1 MKKIFMFCLMLISA
15 KTFSQEI
22 NKSIT
27 PLNSPG
33 NGGLDVKKVT
43 FVERLALKNP
53 KLGEVVYDVS
63 VGAYYV
69 YSGSNWV
76 LSKTLSP
83 ASNLPIMNAGTAAN
97 AVSYTVPANSFL
109 LVNGAATSSV
119 SDGGTVALTFHATN
133 KVPSSNIPLATTSS
147 TGGVRNGTVITTSG
161 GALAIVANSISTS
174 HLANNAVSSDKIQA
188 LSIFEAKIAASAITN
203 SKIADDAVT
212 TDKIENNAVTPT
224 KIAPG
229 NTANQVLTTIA
240 TANGDGTTTYSTE
253 WANAAAGGG
262 GSGFLG
268 TYTAVN
274 RATSDAVKD
283 SLNLNNGTPADVNIT
298 GLFGQAI
305 AATDQ
310 LSSVGLSF
318 ANNTYTNNSGATVY
332 VRVSTNITFRRNY
345 IDNAERL
352 VWLEYLPNGGSGV
365 TVARANSKGVVLAN
379 QTLSLSGVTLKL
391 ANGDGFA
398 IKARSAGGDATN
410 PVFVGGL
417 SAVDNLTID
426 RVK

>member
-1 MKKIFMFCLMLISA
+1 MRKILIVLVS
-15 KTFSQEI
+15 FVS
-22 NKSIT
+22 
-27 PLNSPG
+27 LNSMAQEANKTIAPG
-33 NGGLDVKKVT
+33 NTEVNPDGVKKVT
-43 FVERLALKNP
+43 FVERLGLKNSTV
-53 KLGEVVYDVS
+53 GQVVYDVS

-69 YSGSNWV
+69 YSGSQWV
-76 LSKTLSP
+76 LSRTLSP
-83 ASNLPIMNAGTAAN
+83 TNGVPMMNAGVATN
-97 AVSYTVPANSFL
+97 APSFT
-109 LVNGAATSSV
+109 VNGNGVFVGSASGPT
-119 SDGGTVALTFHATN
+119 GNTVTFDLATN
-133 KVPSSNIPLATTSS
+133 PSLFLRVPNASATTSGIAKTSANAGKIGIDASNILSLNASSVTS
-147 TGGVRNGTVITTSG
+147 TFLADNSVTS
-161 GALAIVANSISTS
+161 
-174 HLANNAVSSDKIQA
+174 
-188 LSIFEAKIAASAITN
+188 AKIANGSVASLDL
-203 SKIADDAVT
+203 ADGAVT
-212 TDKIENNAVTPT
+212 AAKLGLGAVTPA
-224 KIAPG
+224 KIALG
-229 NTANQVLTTIA
+229 AANQILRTS
-240 TANGDGTTTYSTE
+240 ANGTTVE
-253 WANAAAGGG
+253 WADAPAGGGG

>member
-1 MKKIFMFCLMLISA
+1 M
-15 KTFSQEI
+15 
-22 NKSIT
+22 
-27 PLNSPG
+27 
-33 NGGLDVKKVT
+33 
-43 FVERLALKNP
+43 
-53 KLGEVVYDVS
+53 
-63 VGAYYV
+63 
-69 YSGSNWV
+69 
-76 LSKTLSP
+76 
-83 ASNLPIMNAGTAAN
+83 
-97 AVSYTVPANSFL
+97 
-109 LVNGAATSSV
+109 
-119 SDGGTVALTFHATN
+119 
-133 KVPSSNIPLATTSS
+133 
-147 TGGVRNGTVITTSG
+147 
-161 GALAIVANSISTS
+161 
-174 HLANNAVSSDKIQA
+174 
-188 LSIFEAKIAASAITN
+188 
-203 SKIADDAVT
+203 
-212 TDKIENNAVTPT
+212 
-224 KIAPG
+224 
-229 NTANQVLTTIA
+229 
-240 TANGDGTTTYSTE
+240 
-253 WANAAAGGG
+253 
-262 GSGFLG
+262 
-268 TYTAVN
+268 N

-352 VWLEYLPNGGSGV
+352 VWLEYLPNGGSAV

-391 ANGDGFA
+391 ANGDGFT